1 MGSSIELT
9 YKGRQLSIR
18 ALVIAGDWQVWF
30 YEGSQRI
37 YLYAVLHLDERDSVQ
52 GTLDQAR
59 RDLEAEAIVVPT
71 IRFWPEATAAP
82 AAKSEGRT
90 A

>member
-37 YLYAVLHLDERDSVQ
+37 YLYAVLHLD
-52 GTLDQAR
+52 GLDQAR